1 MNKFLAFL
9 ALCLVVLAP
18 FSVMADMDSEPF
30 STTVIGATTNT
41 RTIVVRGMLEGVK
54 VDITAGQTCS
64 VAVAS
69 AQLTLF
75 SKSGIAA
82 DATYLPRAA
91 VHSTAGAAITFVGG
105 TNDTANV
112 WYDKQPMAGA
122 VTVTTIGESA
132 GTNAVI
138 TTLIYSR

>member
-1 MNKFLAFL
+1 MKKAFVCL
-9 ALCLVVLAP
+9 ALCLLALAP
-18 FSVMADMDSEPF
+18 VVMADVDSESF

-41 RTIVVRGMLEGVK
+41 RTIVVRGILEGVK
-54 VDITAGQTCS
+54 VDITSGQTCS
-64 VAVAS
+64 VTVAT

-82 DATYLPRAA
+82 DATFLPMAA
-91 VHSTAGAAITFVGG
+91 AHSTAGVAITFVGG
-105 TNDTANV
+105 TNETANV
-112 WYDKQPMAGA
+112 WYTKQPMAGP

-138 TTLIYSR
+138 TTLLYSR